1 MTMLP
6 SLYNLFQGP
15 EEECCSFF
23 IEKAIKQLYFR
34 VCEINN
40 GTIDFAPALSSW
52 IFILAVIN
60 VAFPRVF
67 PRLITFK
74 WLEVLLRFLSPYIAF
89 RFFWIPFNRLLF
101 YLLQKVLELSPEQIY
116 QVVLLF
122 HSFLTNFPASIAV

>member
-1 MTMLP
+1 MLP

-23 IEKAIKQLYFR
+23 IEKAFKQVFYR
-34 VCEINN
+34 VSEINN
-40 GTIDFAPALSSW
+40 GTIDFAPALASW

-67 PRLITFK
+67 PRFIRFK

-89 RFFWIPFNRLLF
+89 RFCWIPFNRLLF
-101 YLLQKVLELSPEQIY
+101 YFFEKVLELSQEQTY
-116 QVVLLF
+116 QVRLKCHFAFLYTSQDLLDY
-122 HSFLTNFPASIAV
+122 